1 MKIDNRC
8 FAYET
13 NQRTNI
19 TVENPIKL
27 TVRSCFDL
35 ATDTMDTDKTDYE
48 TYTDADD
55 KIVNKIV
62 NNVTKNIKNRV
73 ADRIASCVV
82 NKAAKVDDYT
92 KRSDEELLLEF
103 RQTRQRELFEVLV
116 RRYERE
122 LFNYIRH
129 YVGDVGSA
137 EDVFQLTFMQVYL
150 KCDQFEAGRKFRP
163 WLYAIAT
170 NKSIDLLRVRRRVR
184 KRFRLISIDD
194 SGDNENGMT
203 ISDAIEGNSPDPLND
218 TINDEE
224 AKRVREAMERL
235 PENLRKTLYLV
246 YFQGLPYREAAEALG
261 IPFGTIKSRL
271 NQAISKLNSL
281 LNK

>member
-1 MKIDNRC
+1 MNYAMKIDNRC

-13 NQRTNI
+13 DQRTNI
-19 TVENPIKL
+19 AVANPIKL

-35 ATDTMDTDKTDYE
+35 ATDTDE
-48 TYTDADD
+48 TNDD
-55 KIVNKIV
+55 KYDDNKIT
-62 NNVTKNIKNRV
+62 NNVTKNVKNRV
-73 ADRIASCVV
+73 ADRIANCVV
-82 NKAAKVDDYT
+82 NKTTKNDDYT
-92 KRSDEELLLEF
+92 KHTDEELLIEF
-103 RQTRQRELFEVLV
+103 RQTRQRELFEELV

-129 YVGDVGSA
+129 YVGDLGST

-150 KCDQFEAGRKFRP
+150 KCEQFESGRKFRP

-203 ISDAIEGNSPDPLND
+203 ISDTVESNSPDPLSD

-271 NQAISKLNSL
+271 NQAIRKLNSL